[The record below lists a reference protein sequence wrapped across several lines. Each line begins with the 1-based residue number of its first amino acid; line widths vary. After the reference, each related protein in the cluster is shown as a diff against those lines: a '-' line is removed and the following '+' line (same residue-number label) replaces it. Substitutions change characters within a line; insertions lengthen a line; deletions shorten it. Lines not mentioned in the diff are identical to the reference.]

1 MLKKEEMDIL
11 VQRAMQARTQA
22 YAPYSGF
29 SVGAALL
36 TKSGACYTGANIENA
51 SYSPTVCAERVA
63 FFQAIHAGERDFSA
77 IAIVGGKTDGEAVEF
92 CPPCGVCRQIMTEFC
107 TDDFLILLSNGKEIK
122 SITLDEM
129 LPHRFSLSK

>member
-77 IAIVGGKTDGEAVEF
+77 IAIVGGKADGEAVEF